1 MFWPSQPR
9 GPEHTPDS
17 LVLWPAPLPWPSP
30 RKDAWSQQRKE
41 RLMIPFPE
49 GVQTVG
55 PIPGSDSNRKSPQ
68 GSLAQSHRGED
79 PKGGG
84 GKGIDFISFLI
95 KTG

>member
-1 MFWPSQPR
+1 
-9 GPEHTPDS
+9 
-17 LVLWPAPLPWPSP
+17 
-30 RKDAWSQQRKE
+30 
-41 RLMIPFPE
+41 MIPFPE